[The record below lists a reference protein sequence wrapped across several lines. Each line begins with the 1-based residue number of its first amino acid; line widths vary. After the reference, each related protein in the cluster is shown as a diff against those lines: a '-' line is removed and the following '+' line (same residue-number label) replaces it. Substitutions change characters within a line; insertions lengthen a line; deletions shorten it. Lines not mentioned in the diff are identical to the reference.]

1 MPNLPIRPETA
12 SNFAEQFNALFAALL
27 GLSIVFAAGVLG
39 MLAFYAVRYRE
50 GSSAS
55 RKRPDY
61 ATPRHE
67 ALVIGLPL
75 VLGLGIFA
83 WGARLYTAERTM
95 PKDATEI
102 FVMGKQW
109 MWHVYHPNGVREMDA
124 LTLPVGR
131 PVRLTMVSEDVI
143 HSFFVPA
150 FRTQFF
156 VLPGRYTGEWFTP
169 TRTGRYLLLCNQYCG
184 MDHSRMVGHVDVLSD
199 TDYATW
205 LASQERP
212 DRPPTPTVVS
222 RGRALFADKACGS
235 CHGARDTALAP
246 TLRGLL
252 GRSRL
257 LKAGGS
263 VVADADYLRN
273 AITQPE
279 HFRLVGYPDAM
290 PSYANLDPRDA
301 WALVK
306 YLETR

>member
-1 MPNLPIRPETA
+1 MPNVPIRPEAA
-12 SNFAEQFNALFAALL
+12 SNFAEQFNTLFAALL
-27 GLSIVFAAGVLG
+27 GLSIVFAVGVLG

-50 GSSAS
+50 GSSAP
-55 RKRPDY
+55 RNRPDI

-67 ALVIGLPL
+67 MLVIGLPL

-109 MWHVYHPNGVREMDA
+109 MWHVYHSNGVREMDA
-124 LTLPVGR
+124 LTLPVGK

-143 HSFFVPA
+143 HAFYVPA
-150 FRTQFF
+150 FRVQYY
-156 VLPGRYTGEWFTP
+156 VLPGRYTGLWFTP
-169 TRTGRYLLLCNQYCG
+169 TKTGRFLLLCNQYCG
-184 MDHSRMVGHVDVLSD
+184 MDHSRMVGHVDVLSP
-199 TDYATW
+199 TDYAAW

-212 DRPPTPTVVS
+212 NRAPAPTVLA
-222 RGRALFADKACGS
+222 RGRALFSEKSCGS
-235 CHGARDTALAP
+235 CHGAEDTAKAP
-246 TLRGLL
+246 TLRAVF
-252 GRSRL
+252 GRTRPL
-257 LKAGGS
+257 QIGGN

-279 HFRLVGYPDAM
+279 HFRLVGYPDSM
-290 PSYANLDPRDA
+290 PSYANLDPRDV

-306 YLETR
+306 CLENQ